1 MAEPVIGKGK
11 IPVKKEENYI
21 PKFFIDFNQTVIKLP
36 DEPDKSRINIKYPL
50 LPPYAFVHI
59 FWDDQTKEL
68 VYFVEEPQLTDIE
81 KEVLRLVQ
89 LGLEEMINISYVR
102 AAKANVVI
110 QYLERSVQSI
120 LAELGAR
127 VSEETYK
134 KIMYYIYRDSVGLNE
149 VEPLINDYYIE
160 DIECNGVGFPVY
172 VVHRKYQNLRTNIT
186 FKEHQQL
193 VNFVEKM
200 AQKAGKYVSYAK
212 PMLDGA
218 LPDGSRVNATYTD
231 DVTTRGPTFTIRKFT
246 KDPWTPIHLISFNT
260 ASAEAFAFYW
270 IATEHKFNQ
279 IIVGETASGKT
290 TFLNAVLNFI
300 PPESRIVS
308 IEDTREINIMHEN
321 WLPSVTRTGFGMP
334 NILGKQ
340 YGEVTLFDLLRETFR
355 QNPDYVVLGETRGKE
370 AYVLFQGMASGHPSY
385 STFHAAS
392 VETLTRRLSTPPIN
406 LPPSLIESLD
416 IVTIITNAK
425 TQDKNMRL
433 VKEVS
438 EVIRVTE
445 SLHVETNKVFEWDAS
460 SGKLDYKNNSVVLAK
475 ISARTGI
482 PKQALEDELK
492 LRAAVLKKMMEK
504 NIFNYKEVS
513 KAINAYYRTR
523 SSVLAEFGLKDTGIK
538 AQSAVVKKEEKTKVE
553 KQRQPAIKKQ
563 PKVKQQ
569 FKKSILKAKKTKKKH
584 AKKQLRK
591 RNKEMK

>member
-1 MAEPVIGKGK
+1 MAELNIGKGK
-11 IPVKKEENYI
+11 LPVKKEESYV
-21 PKFFIDFNQTVIKLP
+21 PKFFIDFSQNVIKLP
-36 DEPDKSRINIKYPL
+36 DEPDKSKINIKYPL

-59 FWDDQTKEL
+59 FWDEQTKEL
-68 VYFVEEPQLTDIE
+68 VYFIEEPLLTDIE

-120 LAELGAR
+120 LAELGAK

-149 VEPLINDYYIE
+149 IEPIINDYYIE

-172 VVHRKYQNLRTNIT
+172 VVHRKYQNLRTNII
-186 FKEHQQL
+186 FKEHPQL
-193 VNFVEKM
+193 VNFVEKL
-200 AQKAGKYVSYAK
+200 AQKAGKYISYAK

-218 LPDGSRVNATYTD
+218 LLDGSRVNATYTD

-246 KDPWTPIHLISFNT
+246 KDPWTPIHLVSFNT

-279 IIVGETASGKT
+279 LIVGETASGKT

-321 WLPSVTRTGFGMP
+321 WLPSVTRMGFGMP

-392 VETLTRRLSTPPIN
+392 VETLTRRLSTPPIS

-425 TQDKNMRL
+425 TQDKNKRMVR
-433 VKEVS
+433 EVS

-445 SLHVETNKVFEWDAS
+445 SLHVETNKVFEWDTAT
-460 SGKLDYKNNSVVLAK
+460 GKLEYKNNSVVLAK

-492 LRAAVLKKMMEK
+492 LRAALLKKMMEK
-504 NIFNYKEVS
+504 NIFGYKEVS
-513 KAINAYYRTR
+513 KVINGYYRTR
-523 SSVLAEFGLKDTGIK
+523 SSVLAEFGLKDTGMNV
-538 AQSAVVKKEEKTKVE
+538 QSGAVKTKEKTKKE
-553 KQRQPAIKKQ
+553 KSPAAEAAKSPASSAKKKNNSKTKKTKKQKKQKKKQ
-563 PKVKQQ
+563 PKK
-569 FKKSILKAKKTKKKH
+569 
-584 AKKQLRK
+584 
-591 RNKEMK
+591 